1 MASATELSP
10 ESEQDDD
17 APVLPHRRVAD
28 DTEMDITPM
37 IDCTF
42 LLLIFFIV
50 CSTQEKSNKLELAP
64 AHHGAGIGVETSVI
78 ITLAD
83 GGESGKAEIYL
94 ADGKTGAPLTGDL
107 EQQEKQ
113 VRDAVEAGLRTG
125 GKQTVMIKAE
135 KGVHYRDVSRICA
148 ACGAVDG
155 VDQVYLAVMEAK

>member
-1 MASATELSP
+1 MASAVDLP
-10 ESEQDDD
+10 LESDPDDD
-17 APVLPHRRVAD
+17 APVLPHRKVAD

-83 GGESGKAEIYL
+83 GGQSGKAEIYI

-113 VRDAVEAGLRTG
+113 VRDAVEEAFRA

>member
-1 MASATELSP
+1 MASVADLPIDSDP
-10 ESEQDDD
+10 GDD
-17 APVLPHRRVAD
+17 APVIPHRKMAD

-50 CSTQEKSNKLELAP
+50 CSTQDKSNKLELA
-64 AHHGAGIGVETSVI
+64 AAQHGAGVGVETSVI

-83 GGESGKAEIYL
+83 GGQSGKAEIYL
-94 ADGKTGAPLTGDL
+94 ADGKVGAPLAGDL

-113 VRDAVEAGLRTG
+113 VRDAVEEGLRTG

-148 ACGAVDG
+148 ACGSVEG